1 MNEPQ
6 PVPEALQALID
17 DYLAGL
23 LDAAGLREL
32 EDLLRDDLASRRH
45 FVRYARLHTDLHLEM
60 RAHQASAR
68 ALDRIEQQAG
78 PPRSSARR
86 GRFTPGRLVA
96 VAVVVLGL
104 GLAGWLFLARPSPDD
119 STTDPAIAWL
129 VNAQDCQWAS
139 AVEPTGSLQAGRLLA
154 VERGLVEVR
163 FQCGARV
170 VLEGPARLELLSGK
184 SARLVRGKLTA
195 RVPEAATGF
204 EIRSP
209 EGKVIDLGTEFGVAV
224 ADDGAT
230 DVYVFEGKVQAHPA
244 GAAADAVRLTR
255 HQGAHIAGGK
265 VIRKPAAPEAG
276 QFVRAIQPRAVL
288 RPREMLLSFSQE
300 NAVGLRDRNG
310 RVTGLTHRL
319 PGTGRRLPEHDP
331 NLLLASERGRLEL
344 TTTESDLNTR
354 HRLHK
359 GEYVGV
365 RLSDL
370 GFTGTEDFAV
380 TATILDI
387 PALELVGQFGLYAGA
402 RNDRCIRGG
411 LLRTSKDPSRYTQ
424 FLVNNA
430 NGIDTNL
437 HQVGLYATGAD
448 LRLTLERKGGKF
460 ALTVANLTDGSSS
473 TLHIGRTSYLDRER
487 DLYVGL
493 FGANPQSKVSRTLL
507 FSEFRVTV
515 WTALPAAPAM

>member
-6 PVPEALQALID
+6 PISEALQTLID

-23 LDAAGLREL
+23 LDAGGLREL
-32 EDLLRDDLASRRH
+32 EDHLRDDPAARCH
-45 FVRYARLHTDLHLEM
+45 FVRYARLHTDLYLEM
-60 RAHQASAR
+60 RAHQASTR

-78 PPRSSARR
+78 PVRSSVQRV
-86 GRFTPGRLVA
+86 RFTPRRLLAAALVF
-96 VAVVVLGL
+96 LGL
-104 GLAGWLFLARPSPDD
+104 GLGSWLLFGRPSSDE
-119 STTDPAIAWL
+119 SITDPAIAWL
-129 VNAQDCQWAS
+129 VNAQDCLWAN
-139 AVEPTGSLQAGRLLA
+139 AVEPTGSMQAGRLLA

-170 VLEGPARLELLSGK
+170 VLEGPAQLELLSSK
-184 SARLVRGKLTA
+184 SARLMRGKLTA
-195 RVPEAATGF
+195 RVPETATGF

-209 EGKVIDLGTEFGVAV
+209 QGKVIDLGTEFGVAV

-244 GAAADAVRLTR
+244 GAAADAVSLTR
-255 HQGAHIAGGK
+255 HQAAHIAGGK
-265 VIRKPAAPEAG
+265 VTRKPDAAEAG
-276 QFVRAIQPRAVL
+276 QFVRAIQPRPVL
-288 RPREMLLSFSQE
+288 RPRQLLLSFSQD
-300 NAVGLRDRNG
+300 NGGLRDRNG
-310 RVTGLTHRL
+310 HGTGLTHRL

-331 NLLLASERGRLEL
+331 NLLLVPEQGRLEL

-354 HRLHK
+354 HRLHQ
-359 GEYVGV
+359 GEYLGV

-370 GFTGTEDFAV
+370 GFSGTEDFAV

-387 PALELVGQFGLYAGA
+387 PALELVGQFGLYAGT

-411 LLRTSKDPSRYTQ
+411 LLRTSKGPSRYTQ

-430 NGIDTNL
+430 RGIDTNL
-437 HQVGLYATGAD
+437 HRVGLYATGAD
-448 LRLTLERKGGKF
+448 LRLTLERKGGKY

-473 TLHIGRTSYLDRER
+473 TLHIGRTNYLDRER

-515 WTALPAAPAM
+515 WTAAPGL